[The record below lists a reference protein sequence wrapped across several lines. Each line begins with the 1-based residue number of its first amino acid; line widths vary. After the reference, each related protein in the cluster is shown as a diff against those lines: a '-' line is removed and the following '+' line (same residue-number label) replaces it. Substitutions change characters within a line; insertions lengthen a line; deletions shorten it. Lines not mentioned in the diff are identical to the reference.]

1 MPKQTDEEDKLAFE
15 PPEPGYIAEKQ
26 VFLIPMSESRLRT
39 PWGLRLY
46 AEELIKE
53 RLGDDAQITSVK
65 LKSPKLISKAKAK
78 ISRQEPPARLCVTIK
93 F

>member
-1 MPKQTDEEDKLAFE
+1 MTKQTDIEEKLAFE

-26 VFLIPMSESRLRT
+26 VFLISMNESRMRT

-46 AEELIKE
+46 AEELVRE

-65 LKSPKLISKAKAK
+65 VKKPKLMSKAKAK
-78 ISRQEPPARLCVTIK
+78 LSHQEPPARLCVTIK

>member
-1 MPKQTDEEDKLAFE
+1 MPKQTDTEDKLAFE
-15 PPEPGYIAEKQ
+15 PPEPGYIAERQ
-26 VFLIPMSESRLRT
+26 IFLIPMDESRLRT

-46 AEELIKE
+46 AEELVRE

-65 LKSPKLISKAKAK
+65 LKGPKLLSKAKAK
-78 ISRQEPPARLCVTIK
+78 ISHQEPPARLCVTIK